1 MGKSY
6 KKRTIKKR
14 KLRGGKF
21 VASGS
26 AGCIFRPA
34 LKCAGSNTR
43 KNGYV
48 SKMGRENNI
57 NGEWYS
63 SSPPRT
69 INSES
74 RYFIYP
80 TERCKLG
87 NLDASNEKEKCD
99 VENVGEQILQLP
111 DGGVDL
117 STMDVPYEEIAAFF
131 EGFVNIF
138 DGIALLHSR
147 GYAHRD
153 IKLPN
158 MVGIRNDNGTYKLR
172 LIDFGLSDT
181 FNNLIYYPRESNYE
195 YWSYEMRLLSTSYG
209 YSNQDINDFMNT
221 LNFRNF
227 PRWLYENP
235 DGTSKLTRAFVQS
248 LNLKI
253 HRTKQN
259 KEAIIK
265 ASEVYA
271 LGRCL
276 FEAWYAKTSYIVLK
290 LPVASLASASSA
302 SASSL
307 KLDGLLT
314 GGMII
319 KLRSSDRD
327 IPPEI
332 SELVFSL
339 VAEMCHVDPFKR
351 LSLDDAKVRLT
362 RLIPFLYTVLI

>member
-1 MGKSY
+1 MGKPY
-6 KKRTIKKR
+6 KKITKKR
-14 KLRGGKF
+14 RLRGGKF

-26 AGCIFRPA
+26 EGCIFRPA

-43 KNGYV
+43 RNGYV
-48 SKMGRENNI
+48 SKMGSKNNI
-57 NGEWYS
+57 DAEWNS
-63 SSPPRT
+63 SNTPRR
-69 INSES
+69 INTES
-74 RYFIYP
+74 KYFVYP
-80 TERCKLG
+80 TEKCNYGVL
-87 NLDASNEKEKCD
+87 NASNEQEKCD
-99 VENVGEQILQLP
+99 VDSIGRQILQLP
-111 DGGVDL
+111 DGGIDL
-117 STMDVPYEEIAAFF
+117 SKMDVPYEDMPAFF

-221 LNFRNF
+221 LNFKNF

-235 DGTSKLTRAFVQS
+235 DGTSKLTRDFVQS

-276 FEAWYAKTSYIVLK
+276 FEAWHAKTSYIVLK

-362 RLIPFLYTVLI
+362 RLIPFLYTVLIP

>member
-1 MGKSY
+1 MSKQY
-6 KKRTIKKR
+6 KKKTIKKR
-14 KLRGGKF
+14 RLRGGKF

-43 KNGYV
+43 RNGYV
-48 SKMGRENNI
+48 SKMASGN
-57 NGEWYS
+57 
-63 SSPPRT
+63 T
-69 INSES
+69 INDEWFTSNTPRRINTES
-74 RYFIYP
+74 QYFVYP
-80 TERCKLG
+80 TERCRLG
-87 NLDASNEKEKCD
+87 ALNASNEQDKCD
-99 VENVGEQILQLP
+99 VDNIGTEILQLP
-111 DGGVDL
+111 DGGTDL
-117 STMDVPYEEIAAFF
+117 SKMVVPYEEISAFF

-153 IKLPN
+153 IKLAN

-181 FNNLIYYPRESNYE
+181 FDNLIYYPRESNYE

-209 YSNQDINDFMNT
+209 YSSKDINDFMNT
-221 LNFRNF
+221 LNFRKF

-235 DGTSKLTRAFVQS
+235 DGTSKLTRDFVQS
-248 LNLKI
+248 LNSKI
-253 HRTKQN
+253 HSSRNN
-259 KEAIIK
+259 KLHIIK

-276 FEAWYAKTSYIVLK
+276 FEIWYTSTSYIVSK
-290 LPVASLASASSA
+290 LPVTTLATASSA

-314 GGMII
+314 GGTII
-319 KLRSSDRD
+319 KSRSTDKD

-332 SELVFSL
+332 SELVLSL
-339 VAEMCHVDPFKR
+339 AAEMCHVDPFKR